1 MKGFFS
7 TIFQLLKKSCVNQ
20 KRSEELQREAQPQPF
35 LMPLNKSQ
43 KCPVNEVS
51 AGKHATQLR
60 LKEQDVFFFSWAD
73 H

>member
-1 MKGFFS
+1 MFFFS

-20 KRSEELQREAQPQPF
+20 KRSEEPQRETQPQLF

-51 AGKHATQLR
+51 A
-60 LKEQDVFFFSWAD
+60 
-73 H
+73 

>member
-1 MKGFFS
+1 MFFFS

-20 KRSEELQREAQPQPF
+20 KRSEELQRETQPQLF

-51 AGKHATQLR
+51 A
-60 LKEQDVFFFSWAD
+60 
-73 H
+73 